1 MPYEC
6 SYFFLKYKIEC
17 LNLDTQPSFL
27 FRFKKKKKKKKKSF
41 PLIVCQII
49 YLDIL
54 NNADNAD

>member
-17 LNLDTQPSFL
+17 LNLDTQLSFF
-27 FRFKKKKKKKKKSF
+27 FRVKKKKKKKKKRF
-41 PLIVCQII
+41 PNIFFQII
-49 YLDIL
+49 YLYIL

>member
-17 LNLDTQPSFL
+17 LNLDTQLSFF
-27 FRFKKKKKKKKKSF
+27 FRVKKKKKKKKSF
-41 PLIVCQII
+41 SLIVCQII